1 MSSHSRIFI
10 INLFLKDMS
19 VPSLFAIIEP
29 GLYRSNAI
37 TEHHFPFI
45 SKLHLKTVIYLSP
58 DIPSRSL
65 SNFYETQHINV
76 VWFTYFKTI

>member
-1 MSSHSRIFI
+1 MSSHSRII
-10 INLFLKDMS
+10 IVNLFLKDMS
-19 VPSLFAIIEP
+19 VPSLFAIVEP

-37 TEHHFPFI
+37 TEQHFPFI

-76 VWFTYFKTI
+76 VWFDYFSAV